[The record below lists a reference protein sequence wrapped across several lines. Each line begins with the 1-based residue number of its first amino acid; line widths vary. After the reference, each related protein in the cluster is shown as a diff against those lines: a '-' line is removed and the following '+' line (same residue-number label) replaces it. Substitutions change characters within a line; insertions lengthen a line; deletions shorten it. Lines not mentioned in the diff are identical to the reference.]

1 MNEQDVQARAVSA
14 RKAVAQLRKSGLERR
29 SVFFNALAARL
40 DGQREDIKDAN
51 QLDLQAAKENQLS
64 KAMVDRLTLNDE
76 RIEALITAVKE
87 IDAFPDP
94 LGVLEG
100 RRLQDGMVLEKIQV
114 AIGVVGFIYESR
126 PNVTVDAVALC
137 IKSGNAVLLKGGKE
151 AIHSNMILASICR
164 QALLD
169 AKLPDGLVSLLDCS
183 DRKVVDH
190 LCHQAGYVD
199 LIIPRG
205 GHGLIQHVSKESL
218 VPVIKHDAGNCH
230 TYVESSADIDKAIAI
245 VTNAKTQRTGVCNA
259 TESLVVD
266 NLIAPDLLPR
276 LGQALGQKSVE
287 LRCCPKA
294 KKHLPD
300 SIDANEAD
308 WGTEYLDS
316 ILSIKVVDHFDEAVE
331 HISRYSS
338 GHTEAIVTKDIAKAR
353 AFEEQIDSSVV
364 MINASTRFSDG
375 GMFGL
380 GAEIG
385 ISTNRLHARGPMG
398 AASLTTYKYVLK
410 GDGQT
415 RN

>member
-1 MNEQDVQARAVSA
+1 MNEQDVQARAVTA
-14 RKAVAQLRKSGLERR
+14 RKAVAQFRKSGLERR
-29 SVFFNALAARL
+29 SVFFNALAQRL
-40 DGQREDIKDAN
+40 DLQRQDIKDAN
-51 QLDLQAAKENQLS
+51 QLDLQAARDHQLS

-87 IDAFPDP
+87 IEAFPDP

-100 RRLQDGMVLEKIQV
+100 RKLQDGMVLEKVQV

-151 AIHSNMILASICR
+151 AIHSNMILASLCR

-190 LCHQAGYVD
+190 LCHQAGHVD

-266 NLIAPDLLPR
+266 TLIAPDLLPR
-276 LGQALGQKSVE
+276 LGQALEQKGVE
-287 LRCCPKA
+287 LRCCPEA

-385 ISTNRLHARGPMG
+385 ISTDRLHARGPMG
-398 AASLTTYKYVLK
+398 AASLTTYQYVLK